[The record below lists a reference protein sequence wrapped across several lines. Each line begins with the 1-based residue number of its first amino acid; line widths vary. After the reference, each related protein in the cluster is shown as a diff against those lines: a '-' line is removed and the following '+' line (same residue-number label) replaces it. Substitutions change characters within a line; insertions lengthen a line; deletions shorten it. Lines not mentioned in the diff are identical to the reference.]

1 MGSGSGPPLVP
12 PGRRKTENELVARAA
27 GLRERR
33 PGPRAQK
40 FMKQAGISH
49 ALPLVAG
56 STCSAIVVLVSRIDA
71 H

>member
-1 MGSGSGPPLVP
+1 
-12 PGRRKTENELVARAA
+12 
-27 GLRERR
+27 
-33 PGPRAQK
+33 
-40 FMKQAGISH
+40 MKQAGISH